1 MMLFVCL
8 ASKLTSRCMCMLQGD
23 SYMLALSRPEATLKA
38 WHPIPCLPLLEGQG
52 LGTFLGPP
60 AQRWAAAVAL
70 KDGTNVLPNP
80 DKQFGNGVM
89 SRWVVVYA
97 CYAL

>member
-1 MMLFVCL
+1 
-8 ASKLTSRCMCMLQGD
+8 MLQGD

-38 WHPIPCLPLLEGQG
+38 WHPTPCPPLLEGQG

-70 KDGTNVLPNP
+70 KDSTNVLPTP
-80 DKQFGNGVM
+80 DKEFSNSLM
-89 SRWVVVYA
+89 SRWVVAFAAYA
-97 CYAL
+97 I